1 MDYRSYANTYM
12 SLPTFKTLLT
22 KLVPEATIADYF
34 AVPSVYRI
42 TIGGVQ
48 YDVPHYSTEKEL
60 REHLILIIPEYFL

>member
-1 MDYRSYANTYM
+1 MDYHSYANTYM
-12 SLPTFKTLLT
+12 SLPTFKILLT

-48 YDVPHYSTEKEL
+48 YDVPHYFTEKEL
-60 REHLILIIPEYFL
+60 REYLILIIPEYFL